1 MFDPVANQK
10 ELKKVL
16 NFNPKFSI
24 KSIKNKK
31 YDGIFIAVN
40 HDYFKKIGYKKIS
53 NLTNSKDNV
62 YDFKNLFEKKF
73 N

>member
-1 MFDPVANQK
+1 MII
-10 ELKKVL
+10 L
-16 NFNPKFSI
+16 
-24 KSIKNKK
+24 
-31 YDGIFIAVN
+31 
-40 HDYFKKIGYKKIS
+40 KIGYKKIS